1 MGGSPTAKGN
11 QPLAIPRSLIGSY
24 AWPSMGPRI
33 LVLCRGYL
41 GSHMSA
47 PGIRATAQARVLA
60 ETVPGATV
68 TLAGT
73 NLDFDQ
79 PEDGAY
85 TVTRWSAR
93 NILQLVWR
101 HDIIVSSMLPPH
113 VAPFFPKKRFVV
125 DLFSQYAMEW
135 MEVGIQHYEGAQRR
149 AWVERTRTVLGM
161 QLTMADFI
169 LTCNERQRDSYIG
182 MMTSLGLLSPRVYD
196 SDSTLRRY
204 IDSAPHGIRA
214 ELPEPGPRVLRGV
227 HPGFGENDRIIVWN
241 GGIIQWYDPATLLE
255 ALRILG
261 RDDIKLLFLGASY
274 PGIRELGKGVRFQ
287 DAKAIAARNG
297 QLDRTVFFEEG
308 WVSHELAKRYVQEA
322 DISVCC
328 YFDNLETR
336 YSHRT
341 RFVDLIWA
349 ELPFICTHG
358 DVLAQEVEEN
368 GWGIVV
374 PEEDPQA
381 LATAISRLIDDDA
394 FRAQCRANLAA
405 ARGSLQWSE
414 TLRPLARYCA
424 ETTPSVSTKW
434 ERIPGLA
441 YRIAAYVGRRFVFNI
456 YDRQLKRKHE
466 RRERIR
472 EQREKAGDSALA
484 EQAAD

>member
-1 MGGSPTAKGN
+1 MPA
-11 QPLAIPRSLIGSY
+11 
-24 AWPSMGPRI
+24 RI
-33 LVLCRGYL
+33 LILCRGHL

-47 PGIRATAQARVLA
+47 PGIRATAQARVIA
-60 ETVPGATV
+60 EAMPGATV

-73 NLDFDQ
+73 NLAFEQ
-79 PEDGAY
+79 PAAGAY

-101 HDIIVSSMLPPH
+101 HDIIISSMLPPH
-113 VAPFFPKKRFVV
+113 VALFFPGKRFVV

-149 AWVERTRTVLGM
+149 AWVERTRAVLGM

-169 LTCNERQRDSYIG
+169 LPCNERQGDSYVG

-196 SDSTLRRY
+196 SDPTLRRY

-214 ELPEPGPRVLRGV
+214 ERPQPGPRVLRGV
-227 HPGFGENDRIIVWN
+227 RPGFAETDRIIVWN

-255 ALRILG
+255 ALRVLG

-274 PGIRELGKGVRFQ
+274 PGILELGKGVRFQ

-308 WVSHELAKRYVQEA
+308 WVSHEDAKRFVQEA

-358 DVLAQEVEEN
+358 DVLAEEVAEN
-368 GWGIVV
+368 GWGLVV
-374 PEEDPQA
+374 PEEDPAA
-381 LATAISRLIDDDA
+381 LAEAIARLIDDDA

-405 ARGSLQWSE
+405 ARSSLQWSE
-414 TLRPLARYCA
+414 TLSPLTRYCA
-424 ETTPSVSTKW
+424 EASPSLSTKW

-441 YRIAAYVGRRFVFNI
+441 YRIGAYVVRRFVFNV
-456 YDRQLKRKHE
+456 YDRQLKRRHE
-466 RRERIR
+466 REAAR
-472 EQREKAGDSALA
+472 QRMAGYPGAQDARRPEGSA
-484 EQAAD
+484 EG

>member
-1 MGGSPTAKGN
+1 
-11 QPLAIPRSLIGSY
+11 
-24 AWPSMGPRI
+24 MGPRI
-33 LVLCRGYL
+33 LILCRGYL

-60 ETVPGATV
+60 THVPGAQV

-73 NLDFDQ
+73 NLDFEQ

-85 TVTRWSAR
+85 SVTRWSAR
-93 NILQLVWR
+93 NILQLVAR
-101 HDIIVSSMLPPH
+101 HDIIISSMLPPH
-113 VAPFFPKKRFVV
+113 VAGFFPFKRFVV

-135 MEVGIQHYEGAQRR
+135 MEVGIQHYEGAHRK
-149 AWVERTRTVLGM
+149 AWVERTRAVLGM
-161 QLTMADFI
+161 QLTMADFV
-169 LTCNERQRDSYIG
+169 LTCNERQRDSYVG
-182 MMTSLGLLSPRVYD
+182 MMVSLGLISPRAYD
-196 SDSTLRRY
+196 TDPTLRRY

-214 ELPEPGPRVLRGV
+214 ELPAAGERVLRGV
-227 HPGFGENDRIIVWN
+227 HPGFGEGDRVIIWN

-255 ALRILG
+255 AMRILG
-261 RDDIKLLFLGASY
+261 RDDVKLLFLGASY
-274 PGIRELGKGVRFQ
+274 PGIKELGKGVRFQ

-308 WVSHELAKRYVQEA
+308 WASHETAKRYVQEA

-358 DVLAQEVEEN
+358 DVLAEEVAQN
-368 GWGIVV
+368 TWGVVV

-381 LATAISRLIDDDA
+381 LAAAMARLLDDED
-394 FRAQCRANLAA
+394 FYRQCKSNLAE
-405 ARGSLQWSE
+405 ARESLQWDQTMSPLIRFCSE
-414 TLRPLARYCA
+414 AANEL
-424 ETTPSVSTKW
+424 VSPKW
-434 ERIPGLA
+434 ERVPGLVQ
-441 YRIAAYVGRRFVFNI
+441 RIGAYVGRRQVFNV
-456 YDRQLKRKHE
+456 YDNRLKRASERAESAE
-466 RRERIR
+466 RR
-472 EQREKAGDSALA
+472 AAAAALA
-484 EQAAD
+484 AAGAGGPSEQGTALP

>member
-1 MGGSPTAKGN
+1 
-11 QPLAIPRSLIGSY
+11 
-24 AWPSMGPRI
+24 MGPRI
-33 LVLCRGYL
+33 LILCRGYL

-60 ETVPGATV
+60 RHVPGAKV

-73 NLDFDQ
+73 NLDFEQ

-93 NILQLVWR
+93 NILQLVAG
-101 HDIIVSSMLPPH
+101 HDIIISSMLPPH
-113 VAPFFPKKRFVV
+113 VAGFFPFKRFVV

-135 MEVGIQHYEGAQRR
+135 MEVGMQHYEGRHRR
-149 AWVERTRTVLGM
+149 AWVERTRTVLAM
-161 QLTMADFI
+161 QLTFADFV
-169 LTCNERQRDSYIG
+169 LTCNERQRDSYVG
-182 MMTSLGLLSPRVYD
+182 MMISLGLISPRVYD
-196 SDSTLRRY
+196 ADPTLRRY
-204 IDSAPHGIRA
+204 IDSAPHGIRP

-227 HPGFGENDRIIVWN
+227 REGFAEDDRIIIWN

-261 RDDIKLLFLGASY
+261 RDDIKLLFLGAAY
-274 PGIRELGKGVRFQ
+274 PGIKELGKGVRFQ
-287 DAKAIAARNG
+287 DAKAIAGRNG

-308 WVSHELAKRYVQEA
+308 WVSHEVAKRYVQEA

-358 DVLAQEVEEN
+358 DVLAEEVAQN
-368 GWGIVV
+368 TWGVVV
-374 PEEDPQA
+374 PEEDPPA
-381 LATAISRLIDDDA
+381 LARAIEKLIDDRDFHA
-394 FRAQCRANLAA
+394 RCKANLAA
-405 ARGSLQWSE
+405 SRASLQWDE
-414 TLRPLARYCA
+414 TMKPLIDFCSQPEASLS
-424 ETTPSVSTKW
+424 PKW
-434 ERIPGLA
+434 ERIPGLTQ
-441 YRIAAYVGRRFVFNI
+441 RISTYVGRRTVFNL
-456 YDRQLKRKHE
+456 YDRGLKRRHE
-466 RRERIR
+466 REEAAERR
-472 EQREKAGDSALA
+472 ASLA
-484 EQAAD
+484 ARPAERG

>member
-1 MGGSPTAKGN
+1 
-11 QPLAIPRSLIGSY
+11 
-24 AWPSMGPRI
+24 MGPRI
-33 LVLCRGYL
+33 LIICRGYL

-60 ETVPGATV
+60 TNVPGARV

-73 NLDFDQ
+73 NLDFEQ
-79 PEDGAY
+79 PDDGAY

-93 NILQLVWR
+93 NILQLVAT

-113 VAPFFPKKRFVV
+113 VAGFFPWKRFVV

-135 MEVGIQHYEGAQRR
+135 MEIGMQHYEGRHR
-149 AWVERTRTVLGM
+149 KAWVQRTRAVLGM
-161 QLTMADFI
+161 QLTFADFV
-169 LTCNERQRDSYIG
+169 LTCNERQRDSYVG
-182 MMTSLGLLSPRVYD
+182 MMISLGLISPRVYEAD
-196 SDSTLRRY
+196 PTLRTY

-214 ELPEPGPRVLRGV
+214 ELPIHAEPVLRGV
-227 HPGFGENDRIIVWN
+227 REGFGKDDKIIIWN

-261 RDDIKLLFLGASY
+261 RDDVKLLFLGATY
-274 PGIRELGKGVRFQ
+274 PGIKELGKGVRFQ

-308 WVSHELAKRYVQEA
+308 WVSHEVAKQHVQEA

-358 DVLAQEVEEN
+358 DVLAEEVEQN
-368 GWGIVV
+368 TWGIVV
-374 PEEDPQA
+374 PEEDPAA
-381 LATAISRLIDDDA
+381 LAIAIEKLIDDREFHA
-394 FRAQCRANLAA
+394 ECKANLAA
-405 ARGSLQWSE
+405 SRASLQWDQTMKPLIRFCSE
-414 TLRPLARYCA
+414 TGATLSP
-424 ETTPSVSTKW
+424 KW
-434 ERIPGLA
+434 ERIPGLIQ
-441 YRIAAYVGRRFVFNI
+441 RITTYVARRAIFNV
-456 YDRQLKRKHE
+456 YDKRLKEEHD
-466 RRERIR
+466 RREKR
-472 EQREKAGDSALA
+472 EEREKEAEERKKEKEERAGGMA
-484 EQAAD
+484 